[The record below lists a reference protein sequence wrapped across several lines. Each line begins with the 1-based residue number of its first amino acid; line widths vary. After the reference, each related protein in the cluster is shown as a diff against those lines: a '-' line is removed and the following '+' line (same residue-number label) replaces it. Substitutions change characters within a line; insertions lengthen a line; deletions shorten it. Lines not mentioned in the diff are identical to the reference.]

1 MLKFSTYEGA
11 LAWMLKSLS
20 KTERHEVMNIKNES
34 VLDSFIKKHDI
45 CCDCKDLFKAT
56 IPVLPELLKYINKV
70 DNETNIYDVLFDTN
84 GTYVK
89 KLRNVANFDQ
99 TMKNFYRAPMFVQ
112 FKLGTDKLIAL
123 RLNENWMSPGLDVP
137 LVHRKD
143 VDQSVFEDVI
153 NSFFKHCSDKIREA
167 NKQEEFDLDRS
178 YVEKHM
184 NEIDCSDFVLKLNNE
199 QCCSL
204 FKSYYGFDP
213 RRSNNNGLYVL
224 ILEVDP
230 KNFGSDEP
238 PVHEVDNV
246 EMQLSKLGIR
256 KNNPSIKL
264 SHQVLSSNGK
274 ESIVSIGI
282 SSKELFKVKII
293 LSPGKIVLSNS

>member
-1 MLKFSTYEGA
+1 MLTFETYESA
-11 LAWMLKSLS
+11 LGWLLKSLS
-20 KTERHEVMNIKNES
+20 KVERHEVMNIKSES
-34 VLDSFIKKHDI
+34 RLDSFLEKHNI

-56 IPVLPELLKYINKV
+56 IPVLPELLKYINKI
-70 DNETNIYDVLFDTN
+70 DNETNIVDVLFDTN

-89 KLRNVANFDQ
+89 KLRNVKNFDQ

-137 LVHRKD
+137 LVHSKT
-143 VDQSVFEDVI
+143 VDQSVFEDI
-153 NSFFKHCSDKIREA
+153 ISSYFEHCSEKIRGTTR
-167 NKQEEFDLDRS
+167 NEEFDLSVD
-178 YVEKHM
+178 YVTKHL
-184 NEIDCSDFVLKLNNE
+184 NEIDCSDFVLNLNNDH
-199 QCCSL
+199 CCEL

-230 KNFGSDEP
+230 KSFGSDEP

-256 KNNPSIKL
+256 KDNPGIKFT
-264 SHQVLSSNGK
+264 SKVLKSNGK
-274 ESIVSIGI
+274 EFTVSIGV
-282 SSKELFKVKII
+282 SSKELFETKII
-293 LSPGKIVLSNS
+293 LSPGGIVLANP